1 MRMRLA
7 ALLAACA
14 AAAAGAGS
22 AGSLHF
28 TARLNGRSEAPAVQT
43 RGVGEFSADY
53 DTDTRLLTYKLTYQ
67 GLSGPATAA
76 RFHGPAKSGQTASP
90 VVSVSDTA
98 NPISGEASLTDAQ
111 AAELKKG
118 LWYVNIA
125 TAANGE
131 GEIRGQLKWLV
142 DWGKAEEPTA
152 PTSQFQPF
160 QRPSAQIGNR

>member
-1 MRMRLA
+1 MRAHSA
-7 ALLAACA
+7 AVLA
-14 AAAAGAGS
+14 AAAAALAGGA
-22 AGSLHF
+22 AADTLHF
-28 TARLNGRSEAPAVQT
+28 TARLSGRAEAPAV
-43 RGVGEFSADY
+43 RSPAVGELSADL
-53 DTDTRLLTYKLTYQ
+53 DSDTRLLTYKLTYQ
-67 GLSGPATAA
+67 GLSGPATSA
-76 RFHGPAKSGQTASP
+76 RFHGPAKSGQSAAP

-111 AAELKKG
+111 AGELKKG

-125 TAANGE
+125 TATNPE

-142 DWGKAEEPTA
+142 DWGKAEQPTG